1 MKHNAEFEF
10 YGNSNNTGLL
20 AKETFKRLE
29 FAKNNNTAEE
39 FFTKLFEILN
49 EPEKWKE
56 TVKNLIVLNKI
67 ME

>member
-49 EPEKWKE
+49 EPKLK
-56 TVKNLIVLNKI
+56 K
-67 ME
+67 